1 MQKQSINY
9 IQHLSTFFGMI
20 YEDGRLSPA
29 HISLYM
35 ALFQFWNIN
44 RFQNPISICRG
55 EVMNLSKIGSKATYT
70 RCLKELHEWGFIQ
83 YTPSFNPIKGS
94 LVNLYT
100 FGKGSGHGSGKGSGK
115 GSEHGSGKGT
125 VRVVGKVVV
134 PSINS
139 INITNKRNI
148 INYRE
153 ENEISS
159 SEQKIKKKV
168 SSSIFTAPTVSEA
181 EQFFTEHHA
190 TSLEANRFYNHFQS
204 NGWLVGGR
212 TKMKDWKAAA
222 RNWMSRSKE
231 FNKPPTN
238 PLSTDTT
245 KNYSEPL

>member
-1 MQKQSINY
+1 MKREKHSVNY
-9 IQHLSTFFGMI
+9 IEHLSTFFGMI
-20 YEDGRLSPA
+20 YDDGRLSSA
-29 HISLYM
+29 HISLYV

-70 RCLKELHEWGFIQ
+70 RCLKELDEWGFIQ

-100 FGKGSGHGSGKGSGK
+100 FGKGTGHGNENGFGKGN
-115 GSEHGSGKGT
+115 

-159 SEQKIKKKV
+159 SEQKKKKKV

-222 RNWMSRSKE
+222 RNWISRSRE
-231 FNKPPTN
+231 FNRQLDHN
-238 PLSTDTT
+238 PLSTTT
-245 KNYSEPL
+245 HKNYSEPL